1 MDADSA
7 PPTGV
12 RAAALIAWGM
22 GLLGAGMA
30 LLVLN
35 LLRSDSP
42 ESTASLR
49 VALVVVGVGWVL
61 LTAGV
66 TRLARR
72 LDQLGDRREDL
83 AVPTP

>member
-1 MDADSA
+1 
-7 PPTGV
+7 
-12 RAAALIAWGM
+12 
-22 GLLGAGMA
+22 MA

-35 LLRSDSP
+35 LMRPDSA
-42 ESTASLR
+42 ESTASTI

-72 LDQLGDRREDL
+72 LDRLANRREDL
-83 AVPTP
+83 AVPTR